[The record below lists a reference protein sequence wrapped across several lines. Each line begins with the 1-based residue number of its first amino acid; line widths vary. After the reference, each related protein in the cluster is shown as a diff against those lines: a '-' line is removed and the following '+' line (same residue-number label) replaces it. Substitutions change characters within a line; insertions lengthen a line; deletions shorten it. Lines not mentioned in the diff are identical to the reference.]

1 MKKILIAFTFF
12 VVCLFSKCTC
22 SSDSTNSKGTVNNDG
37 EILTLKFNFDET
49 PVNIHDIGLISDV
62 EILNLDCEEAI
73 FGEIS
78 KIIRHK
84 NRIYIL
90 DKRQT
95 YSVIIYDTL
104 GNFVNLIDKH
114 GQGPNEYIQLS
125 DIFINPDDETLNLVS
140 RTDRKI
146 LKHDLNGNLIKV
158 EKMPKMFSNLLKV
171 KDGYLGDMAN
181 TAIYEKNSNNVWTLS
196 NKLELK
202 DGFFEIDPT
211 WESSLIAH
219 ESFSQYKDKTYYT
232 TFLDFNVYSI
242 KNGKCS
248 VAYTFDF
255 GKHTWPKEYIEYD
268 KYKSLRKD
276 GDGWKLYINQF
287 DHFQETQLHLIA
299 EVIYNPN
306 ILLCVYNKQT
316 GKTYIAKEETYKDK
330 YVFPFGKIVGV
341 DEKAIYTLLNASQV
355 KPFWVGKN
363 QYVDFES
370 KYPEQVKRLREKFS
384 HIDEEGNPFL
394 VIYSIK

>member
-1 MKKILIAFTFF
+1 MKKILISFT
-12 VVCLFSKCTC
+12 VLIACLFSKCTC
-22 SSDSTNSKGTVNNDG
+22 STNSEGTVNKED
-37 EILTLKFNFDET
+37 EILTIKFNFDET

-73 FGEIS
+73 FGEIN

-146 LKHDLNGNLIKV
+146 LKHDLNGNFISV
-158 EKMPKMFSNLLKV
+158 EKMPKMFTQLSKI
-171 KDGYLGDMAN
+171 KDGYVGYMAN
-181 TAIYEKNSNNVWTLS
+181 TATYDNNSYNVWTLS
-196 NKLELK
+196 NTLELK

-211 WESSLIAH
+211 WESSVLAH
-219 ESFSQYKDKTYYT
+219 ESFSQYEDKTYYT

-242 KNGKCS
+242 KNEKCS

-255 GKHTWPKEYIEYD
+255 GKNTWPEEYKEYD

-276 GDGWKLYINQF
+276 GDALKLYINEIR
-287 DHFQETQLHLIA
+287 HFQETQNHLIA
-299 EVIYNPN
+299 EVIHNYQFR
-306 ILLCVYNKQT
+306 LCVYNKQT
-316 GKTYIAKEETYKDK
+316 GKTYIAKEEFHRDK
-330 YVFPFGKIVGV
+330 YVFSFGKIIGV
-341 DEKAIYTLLNASQV
+341 DEKAIYTLLNASDV
-355 KPFWVGKN
+355 KEFWVGKN
-363 QYVDFES
+363 QYVDFEAM
-370 KYPEQVKRLREKFS
+370 YPEQIKRLREKFS
-384 HIDEEGNPFL
+384 NIDDEGNPFL
-394 VIYSIK
+394 VIYSIN